1 MTFMTSMTAFRQN
14 NGEPG
19 AQNNANRNQ
28 VNFFT
33 GSNCHTTYMR
43 QVRSTVYFMLASL
56 NGIFLTKRIRSQN
69 GFGNRSALSG
79 NELFTRYY

>member
-19 AQNNANRNQ
+19 AQNNTNHNQ
-28 VNFFT
+28 VKFFT

-43 QVRSTVYFMLASL
+43 QVRSMVYCLLTPL
-56 NGIFLTKRIRSQN
+56 NGISLTKIIRSQN
-69 GFGNRSALSG
+69 GFDNRSALI
-79 NELFTRYY
+79 EKKLFVRYY

>member
-43 QVRSTVYFMLASL
+43 QVRSMVYCL
-56 NGIFLTKRIRSQN
+56 LTPQN
-69 GFGNRSALSG
+69 AFDNRSALI
-79 NELFTRYY
+79 EKKLFVRYY